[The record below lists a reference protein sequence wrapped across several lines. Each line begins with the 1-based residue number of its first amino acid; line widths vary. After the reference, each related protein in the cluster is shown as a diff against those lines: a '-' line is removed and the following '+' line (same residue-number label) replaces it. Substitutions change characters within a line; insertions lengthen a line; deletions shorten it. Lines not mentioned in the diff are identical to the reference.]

1 MKPTREPKMLAS
13 YLRVLRQAKRFW
25 PQLAGIAAL
34 SMISAPLALL
44 PLPVKIAVDSVLSN
58 GPLPRW
64 LAWMAHNAS
73 TSSAL
78 VAAVGLLLAIAVVN
92 QLQALCAWYLQ
103 TYTAE
108 GLVWDFRAQL
118 LRHVQRL

>member
-1 MKPTREPKMLAS
+1 MNPDRDPTAAS
-13 YLRVLRQAKRFW
+13 YLRVLRQARPFW

-44 PLPVKIAVDSVLSN
+44 LPLPVKIAVDSVLGS

-64 LAWMAHNAS
+64 LAWMLRDAS

-78 VAAVGLLLAIAVVN
+78 VAAVGLLLSIAVIN
-92 QLQALCAWYLQ
+92 QVQALFA
-103 TYTAE
+103 
-108 GLVWDFRAQL
+108 
-118 LRHVQRL
+118 